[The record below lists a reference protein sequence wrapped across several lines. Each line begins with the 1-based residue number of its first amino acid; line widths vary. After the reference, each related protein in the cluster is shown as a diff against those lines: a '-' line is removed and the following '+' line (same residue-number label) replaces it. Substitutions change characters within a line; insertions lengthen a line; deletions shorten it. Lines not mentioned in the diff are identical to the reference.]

1 MEIIVGLGFIGLVAF
16 FAIRKAKKAGKKDC
30 CK

>member
-1 MEIIVGLGFIGLVAF
+1 MEIIVGILFIGLVAF
-16 FAIRKAKKAGKKDC
+16 FAIRKFKEASKKDC